1 MDGIDT
7 DILTLIQDDGRI
19 SNAEIARRVGMA
31 PSATLDRI
39 RKLEASGVITGYQAL
54 IDPQS
59 LGLAVTAFM
68 FVVADETSSD
78 WAVAEHLASIP
89 EVQEVHYIAGE
100 DCYLIKVRA
109 ADTEALG
116 HLVRDQIG
124 AIEGVTST
132 RTSIVMTTIKET
144 SVLPLNG
151 QSEEDDSG
159 QGA

>member
-159 QGA
+159 

>member
-39 RKLEASGVITGYQAL
+39 RKLEANGVITGYQAM
-54 IDPQS
+54 IDPQA
-59 LGLAVTAFM
+59 LGLTVTAFI
-68 FVVADETSSD
+68 FVVADESSSD
-78 WAVAEHLASIP
+78 WTVADHLAAIP
-89 EVQEVHYIAGE
+89 DVQEVHYIAGE
-100 DCYLIKVRA
+100 DCYLTKVRA

-159 QGA
+159 

>member
-1 MDGIDT
+1 MIDAVDT
-7 DILTLIQDDGRI
+7 EILTLMQQDGRI
-19 SNAEIARRVGMA
+19 SNAEIARRVGMV

-39 RKLEASGVITGYQAL
+39 RKLESAGVIQGYQAL

-59 LGLAVTAFM
+59 LGLAVTAFI
-68 FVVADETSSD
+68 FVVADETSTD
-78 WAVAEHLASIP
+78 WNVAERLAEIP
-89 EVQEVHYIAGE
+89 EVLEVHYIAGE
-100 DCYLIKVRA
+100 DCYLTKVRA

-159 QGA
+159 

>member
-144 SVLPLNG
+144 SVLPLDG
-151 QSEEDDSG
+151 QNEEDDSG
-159 QGA
+159 